1 MEWYVSV
8 DEQMV
13 RELANSFAAGLL
25 NDDGTHR
32 LEEVVVG
39 RIDGLKVEIFANEH
53 PPPHF
58 KVSFQGEANTFNICT
73 GAAMHG
79 NAMKKATQHRRLVQ
93 RKSRPP
99 D

>member
-8 DEQMV
+8 DEPTVQ
-13 RELANSFAAGLL
+13 ELANSLASGPL
-25 NDDGTHR
+25 NEDGTHR

-39 RIDGLKVEIFANEH
+39 RINGLKVEIFANEH

-58 KVSFQGEANTFNICT
+58 KVSFQGEANTFDCRVS
-73 GAAMHG
+73 GHCAG
-79 NAMKKATQHRRLVQ
+79 
-93 RKSRPP
+93 PG